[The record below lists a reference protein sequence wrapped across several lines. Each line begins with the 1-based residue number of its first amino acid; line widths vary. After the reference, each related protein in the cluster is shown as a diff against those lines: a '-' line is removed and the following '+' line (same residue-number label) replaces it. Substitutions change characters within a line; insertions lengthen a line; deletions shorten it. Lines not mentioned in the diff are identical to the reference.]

1 MELEEYFSCRSDLL
15 DASKDQDGFI
25 LQQDILSQILPYML
39 DAKLVD
45 SEDFND
51 AYYIN
56 QVDALKVNGYA
67 INESGERLQLFLLD
81 ENSMSEFPPGA
92 NPLNEEWCVSNRSD
106 YEKQFKRTSKLVTQ
120 AMNGQLF
127 DKIQDADP
135 IKALVSKLASP
146 EGIEQ
151 FDVIEIFLISLTA
164 TVSFKSTVPQ
174 PRSIHFDKDM
184 IRASYTK
191 LGEKIQKE
199 VLLLRRV
206 IDLNFII
213 NVNTSRGD
221 REPLVVNFKKT
232 FDYCI
237 EVIQAANETKFESY
251 LCVLKADVLV
261 DLYQRYSSRL
271 LEKNVRSFLQFN
283 IDANKGLR
291 QTIRNEPEKFIAYNN
306 GLTITAT
313 RADIFTHKKLLYI
326 ESLEDFQIV
335 NGGQTTAAIYFSK
348 KDGLDISKIKV
359 MAKINVMK
367 NSPANELDELISNVS
382 KYSNSQT
389 RVSNVDLRSRN
400 PQLVKLKNLSNS
412 VVTPSGMK
420 WFFERAKGEFNTSM
434 RIAGKNKIRI
444 KKEFPPERRFS
455 KELLGKYY
463 SAWGEVPHL
472 VKKGGEKI
480 FRHFIEVLS
489 PNADTGENVEIDRQ
503 FYEDLIAKIILFRH
517 MEKIYGQ
524 GKSSMGQLRSAV
536 IPYTLSIL
544 FIHTDG
550 HKQVRKFDM
559 GRIWKNEGLEDD
571 LAEFLRELLLL
582 TNNLIKKYS
591 LSDDYG
597 EYSKKPE
604 LWSSI
609 RNSSELKI
617 FMATD
622 NSVKLLKK
630 YSI

>member
-1 MELEEYFSCRSDLL
+1 MEIKEYFSCRSDIL
-15 DASKDQDGFI
+15 DASKDPDGFI
-25 LQQDILSQILPYML
+25 LQQDVLSQILPYML

-51 AYYIN
+51 VYYIN
-56 QVDALKVNGYA
+56 PVDALKVNGYA
-67 INESGERLQLFLLD
+67 TNESGERLQLFLLD
-81 ENSMSEFPPGA
+81 ENCMDEISLDEIS
-92 NPLNEEWCVSNRSD
+92 LYDEWCVSNRAD
-106 YEKQFKRTSKLVTQ
+106 YEKQFKRTSKFVTQ
-120 AMNGQLF
+120 AIKGQLAE
-127 DKIQDADP
+127 KIQDADP
-135 IKALVSKLASP
+135 VKALVSQLSSP

-164 TVSFKSTVPQ
+164 TVSFKSTAPQ
-174 PRSIHFDKDM
+174 PRTIHFDEDK
-184 IRASYTK
+184 IEVSYTK
-191 LGEKIQKE
+191 SGEKLKKE
-199 VLLLRRV
+199 MLLLRRV
-206 IDLNFII
+206 IDLNFIF
-213 NVNTSRGD
+213 NVNTSRGN
-221 REPLVVNFKKT
+221 REPLVVNFQKT
-232 FDYCI
+232 FNYCI

-251 LCVLKADVLV
+251 LCVLRADVLF
-261 DLYQRYSSRL
+261 DLYLHYSSRL
-271 LEKNVRSFLQFN
+271 LEKNVRSFLQFVG
-283 IDANKGLR
+283 ANKGLR
-291 QTIRNEPEKFIAYNN
+291 ETIRNEPEKFIAYNN

-313 RADIFTHKKLLYI
+313 HAQKFTRKKLLYI

-335 NGGQTTAAIYFSK
+335 NGGQTTASIYFAK
-348 KDGLDISKIKV
+348 KDGLDISKVKV

-367 NSPANELDELISNVS
+367 KSSDKELDELISSVS
-382 KYSNSQT
+382 KYSNTQS

-400 PQLVKLKNLSNS
+400 PQLVKLKTLSNS

-463 SAWGEVPHL
+463 SAWGEVPYL

-480 FRHFIEVLS
+480 FRHFIEELS
-489 PNADTGENVEIDRQ
+489 PDGDTSENIEIDRQ
-503 FYEDLIAKIILFRH
+503 FYEDLIAKIILFRR

-536 IPYTLSIL
+536 IPYTLSTL

-550 HKQVRKFDM
+550 HKNGGKFDM

-571 LAEFLRELLLL
+571 LTEYLRELLLL

-609 RNSSELKI
+609 RNSSEVKI

>member
-1 MELEEYFSCRSDLL
+1 MELEEYFNCRSDIIE
-15 DASKDQDGFI
+15 ASKDQNGFT
-25 LQQDILSQILPYML
+25 LQQDVLSQILPYML

-51 AYYIN
+51 VYYLN
-56 QVDALKVNGYA
+56 ELDTLKLNGYA
-67 INESGERLQLFLLD
+67 TNESGERLQLFLVD
-81 ENSMSEFPPGA
+81 ESSILEFPPGA
-92 NPLNEEWCVSNRSD
+92 NPLDEEWCVSNRSD

-120 AMNGQLF
+120 AMTGKLF

-135 IKALVSKLASP
+135 IKALVSKLSSP
-146 EGIEQ
+146 QGIEQ

-164 TVSFKSTVPQ
+164 TVSFKSTAPQ
-174 PRSIHFDKDM
+174 PRPIHFDEDK
-184 IRASYTK
+184 IEASYTK
-191 LGEKIQKE
+191 SGIKLQKE

-206 IDLNFII
+206 IDLNFIY
-213 NVNTSRGD
+213 NVNTSRGN

-232 FDYCI
+232 FNYCI

-251 LCVLKADVLV
+251 LCVLKADVLF
-261 DLYQRYSSRL
+261 DLYRHYSSRL
-271 LEKNVRSFLQFN
+271 LEKNVRSFLQFGGT
-283 IDANKGLR
+283 NKGLR
-291 QTIRNEPEKFIAYNN
+291 ETIRNEPEKFIAYNN

-313 RADIFTHKKLLYI
+313 HAEVFTNKKLLYI

-348 KDGLDISKIKV
+348 KDGLDISKVKV

-367 NSPANELDELISNVS
+367 KSSANEMDELISNVS
-382 KYSNSQT
+382 KYSNTQT
-389 RVSNVDLRSRN
+389 RVSPVDLRARN
-400 PQLVKLKNLSNS
+400 PQLVKLKNLSS
-412 VVTPSGMK
+412 SIITPSGAK

-434 RIAGKNKIRI
+434 RIAGNNKIRI

-480 FRHFIEVLS
+480 FRHFIEDLS
-489 PNADTGENVEIDRQ
+489 PIGDTAEKIEIDRQ
-503 FYEDLIAKIILFRH
+503 FYEDLIAKIILFRQ
-517 MEKIYGQ
+517 MEKIYGK
-524 GKSSMGQLRSAV
+524 GTSSMGQLRSAV

-544 FIHTDG
+544 FIYTDG
-550 HKQVRKFDM
+550 HENGRKFNM
-559 GRIWKNEGLEDD
+559 SRIWKNEGLEDD
-571 LAEFLRELLLL
+571 LIEYFRELLQL
-582 TNNLIKKYS
+582 TNELIKKYS

-597 EYSKKPE
+597 EYSKNPK

-609 RNSSELKI
+609 RNSSELNN
-617 FMATD
+617 FMNTD
-622 NSVKLLKK
+622 NSVMLLKK
-630 YSI
+630 FSI

>member
-1 MELEEYFSCRSDLL
+1 MEIEEHFSCRSDILN
-15 DASKDQDGFI
+15 DSKDQDGFI
-25 LQQDILSQILPYML
+25 VQQDVLSQILPYML

-51 AYYIN
+51 VYYIN

-67 INESGERLQLFLLD
+67 TNESGERLQLFLLD
-81 ENSMSEFPPGA
+81 ENCIDEISLDKVS
-92 NPLNEEWCVSNRSD
+92 LYEEWCVSNRSD
-106 YEKQFKRTSKLVTQ
+106 YEKQFKRTSKFVTQ
-120 AMNGQLF
+120 AIKGQLAE
-127 DKIQDADP
+127 KIQDADP
-135 IKALVSKLASP
+135 VKALVSQLSSP

-151 FDVIEIFLISLTA
+151 FDVIEIFLITLTA
-164 TVSFKSTVPQ
+164 TVSFKSTDPQ
-174 PRSIHFDKDM
+174 PRTIHFEEDK
-184 IRASYTK
+184 IEVSYTK
-191 LGEKIQKE
+191 SGENLQKE
-199 VLLLRRV
+199 MLLLRRV
-206 IDLNFII
+206 IDLNFIS
-213 NVNTSRGD
+213 NVNTSRGN
-221 REPLVVNFKKT
+221 REPLVVNFQKT
-232 FDYCI
+232 FKYSL

-251 LCVLKADVLV
+251 LCVLRADVLF
-261 DLYQRYSSRL
+261 DLYRHYSSRL
-271 LEKNVRSFLQFN
+271 LEKNVRSFLQFVG
-283 IDANKGLR
+283 ANKGLR
-291 QTIRNEPEKFIAYNN
+291 ETIRDEPEKFIAYNN

-313 RADIFTHKKLLYI
+313 HAQVFTRKKLLYI

-335 NGGQTTAAIYFSK
+335 NGGQTTASIYFAK
-348 KDGLDISKIKV
+348 KDGLDISKVKV

-367 NSPANELDELISNVS
+367 KSSDSTLDELISSIS
-382 KYSNSQT
+382 KYSNTQS

-400 PQLVKLKNLSNS
+400 PQLVKLKTLSNS

-420 WFFERAKGEFNTSM
+420 WFFERAKGEFKTSIRM
-434 RIAGKNKIRI
+434 AGKNNIRV

-489 PNADTGENVEIDRQ
+489 PNSDTEENIEIDRQ
-503 FYEDLIAKIILFRH
+503 FYEDLISKIILFRQ

-550 HKQVRKFDM
+550 CENGGKLDM

-571 LAEFLRELLLL
+571 LVEYLSELLML
-582 TNNLIKKYS
+582 TNELIKKYS

-609 RNSSELKI
+609 KNSSELKN
-617 FMATD
+617 FMATE